1 MASTIGIKV
10 ADGEFYPIIE
20 ENSSAAKRLVLT
32 TAHDNQK
39 SVQIDVYSSSSKAM
53 ADALYVGSLVVE
65 GLEPGPKGE
74 ASIEMILA
82 TDALGRIAAEAAD
95 LNAPE
100 GVPRQYLSVS
110 LSSVEEGGLGLDGE
124 PPDFELDFIEHPP
137 QGLYDKNVS
146 KEPEEAR
153 GSPRGRAKGPIVA
166 LAGALVLVLGVLY
179 FFFLND
185 AGVAIRSRLRPGPAA
200 SAPAEPAP
208 ASAPAAAVPAAATP
222 VDPAPLPAPAVPVI
236 SAAQQPPRAADP
248 ENARADRTR
257 TLPPVASY
265 KVPQTIPKAGA
276 PYTIRWGDT
285 LWDIAEAFYRNPW
298 QYSRIARFNGIRNPD
313 RIISGTTIRIPPR
326 N

>member
-1 MASTIGIKV
+1 M
-10 ADGEFYPIIE
+10 E
-20 ENSSAAKRLVLT
+20 ENSSSVKRLVLT
-32 TAHDNQK
+32 TAHDNQE
-39 SVQIDVYSSSSKAM
+39 SVQIDLYSSTAKAM

-65 GLEPGPKGE
+65 GLKPGPKGD

-82 TDALGRIAAEAAD
+82 TDASGRIAADAAD

-100 GVPRQYLSVS
+100 GVPRQHLSVS
-110 LSSVEEGGLGLDGE
+110 LSSVAEDGLGLDGE
-124 PPDFELDFIEHPP
+124 IPDFELDFIEHPP
-137 QGLYDKNVS
+137 QGLYDRTIS
-146 KEPEEAR
+146 KKTKEAR
-153 GSPRGRAKGPIVA
+153 GSPRGRGKGPIAALAVA
-166 LAGALVLVLGVLY
+166 LALVLGGLLY
-179 FFFLND
+179 FFFLNET
-185 AGVAIRSRLRPGPAA
+185 GVAMRSRLRPGPAVSA
-200 SAPAEPAP
+200 SAESVS
-208 ASAPAAAVPAAATP
+208 ASAAAVPAAAMP
-222 VDPAPLPAPAVPVI
+222 VDPAPIPAPAVPVI
-236 SAAQQPPRAADP
+236 SAAQQPPRAAAP

-265 KVPQTIPKAGA
+265 KVPQAIPKAGA